1 MIPSSSSSHPA
12 TSPIAPSP
20 FPPLAAVPASPY
32 GTLAGELFLYGSGG
46 RAAFES
52 LPFPSPSRWKDEVAT
67 DPPSSSSVDHLSPNK
82 CVLLGGLSDGLMP
95 VPYTSPLN
103 DACLRSDGWSL
114 VQPVLSSSYLGFGH
128 GSLARDT
135 REIDELLSY
144 LICHR
149 GAEAFCIV
157 GHSTG
162 CQNAVHYLA
171 HGHASLVDRVE
182 LVVLQAPV
190 SDREHA
196 AHDNPVQYQT
206 NLELAQQM
214 VQEGKAHEMM
224 PRSAF
229 WAPITAQRFVDLHDR
244 GGADDYFSSD
254 YTKEELEERL
264 SHVGRVL
271 SASTDNEALPDP
283 STNSATLT
291 PTPSSGEPHR
301 QRQRRRRRVLVAFSG
316 SDEYVPSFVDSHR
329 LATRL
334 ADAMNSGCPRPTLLP
349 QQQEQDG
356 SPASDEE
363 ASPTDAAA
371 AKEVNGEVVAE
382 VMYLPNAN
390 HNLSQGPDDIATFIG
405 RVELLLRTVR
415 PVD

>member
-1 MIPSSSSSHPA
+1 MIPPSSSSHPA
-12 TSPIAPSP
+12 TSPIAPLP
-20 FPPLAAVPASPY
+20 PPLAAVPASPY

-52 LPFPSPSRWKDEVAT
+52 LPVSPRRSDEGAM
-67 DPPSSSSVDHLSPNK
+67 DPPSSSSVGRLAPNK

-95 VPYTSPLN
+95 VPYTSHLN
-103 DACLRSDGWSL
+103 DACLRSDCWSL

-128 GSLARDT
+128 GSLARDS

-144 LICHR
+144 LVCHR

-171 HGHASLVDRVE
+171 HGRASLVSHVD
-182 LVVLQAPV
+182 LVILQAPV

-196 AHDNPVQYQT
+196 AHDDTVQYQT
-206 NLELAQQM
+206 SLELSRQM
-214 VQEGKAHEMM
+214 EQEGKADEMM

-229 WAPITAQRFVDLHDR
+229 WAPITAQRFLDLHER

-264 SHVGRVL
+264 SHVGRLL
-271 SASTDNEALPDP
+271 SSSTDNEAPPDP
-283 STNSATLT
+283 SDSVSALT
-291 PTPSSGEPHR
+291 PTSTGEPIRQR

-316 SDEYVPSFVDSHR
+316 SDEYVPRSVDSHR

-334 ADAMNSGCPRPTLLP
+334 ADAMNSGCPQSATQLLL
-349 QQQEQDG
+349 QQKQDG
-356 SPASDEE
+356 SAASEEE

-371 AKEVNGEVVAE
+371 ATEVNGAVAE
-382 VMYLPNAN
+382 VLYLPKAN

-405 RVELLLRTVR
+405 RVEQLLRTVR
-415 PVD
+415 LVD

>member
-1 MIPSSSSSHPA
+1 V
-12 TSPIAPSP
+12 
-20 FPPLAAVPASPY
+20 PLSPY

-52 LPFPSPSRWKDEVAT
+52 LPIPSPSLLKDEDAT
-67 DPPSSSSVDHLSPNK
+67 DPPSSSSVDRLSPNK

-95 VPYTSPLN
+95 VPYSSHLN

-128 GSLARDT
+128 GSLARDS

-144 LICHR
+144 LVCHR

-171 HGHASLVDRVE
+171 HGHPSLVDRVE

-196 AHDNPVQYQT
+196 AHDNPVGYRK
-206 NLELAQQM
+206 NVDLAQQR
-214 VQEGKAHEMM
+214 VQEGKADEMM

-229 WAPITAQRFVDLHDR
+229 WAPITAQRFVDLHER

-271 SASTDNEALPDP
+271 SSFTDKVIPQDP
-283 STNSATLT
+283 SSNLA
-291 PTPSSGEPHR
+291 
-301 QRQRRRRRVLVAFSG
+301 RRRVLVAFSG
-316 SDEYVPSFVDSHR
+316 SDEYVPSFVDSHG

-334 ADAMNSGCPRPTLLP
+334 ADAMNSERPRAATPLLP
-349 QQQEQDG
+349 QQEQVG
-356 SPASDEE
+356 NAAEE
-363 ASPTDAAA
+363 ATDAAA
-371 AKEVNGEVVAE
+371 ANEASGDVITEVL
-382 VMYLPNAN
+382 YLPNAN
-390 HNLSQGPDDIATFIG
+390 HNLSQGPGDIATFIG
-405 RVELLLRTVR
+405 RVEQLLRTVR